1 MGDFASYLLALL
13 VTFTGVFAYYSVVE
27 DNIIRF
33 SSLAFILVGHIFSYL
48 FRESK
53 NRKFYSN
60 LILIC
65 LVFLLVM
72 EKIKGSGVL
81 LSPIEA
87 RGEIGLIVGAYLLWL
102 VVMRSFTLFNTNYL
116 AFSIIPSM
124 GFLGLICSYNVN
136 PEMFLYILL
145 FFLSSVLL
153 LCFHSYEVEGGS
165 CPPLGRATF
174 SSAFGARGRPGKRTT
189 LALLILGF
197 YIFFSALPFSF
208 FFLVPLRTATFL
220 VPTPPML
227 FPLRSRFYGE
237 LPFFSNYWIGNIV
250 QLGGPMPIGEEVVVE
265 VKTDTPL
272 PLRATTYDY
281 FTGMYWTKTHPDPKQ
296 VNLQGN
302 RYQKRP
308 IDPSSP
314 IIRQEITLKQ
324 VFFAPLTLPN
334 PYRLPYFPFM
344 LPFLRPVYLLAP
356 LEFCEVIIRS
366 NPSPLG
372 LLEDRDSSLLLI
384 PRGTWP
390 SYEVIAQPNTH
401 WEEEDLSIY
410 LQTVY
415 SPRISALSK
424 KIAEPYHSEE
434 EKAWA
439 IQDFL
444 QRNYFYKLRGN
455 YPSGA
460 NAVEWFLFKSKKGD
474 CNFFASAMCIMLRE
488 IGIPARVVVGYVPSE
503 YDEEKGAW
511 IARQKDGHMWVE
523 AYIKGKGWCTFDP
536 TPAGEHVPLLTALLE
551 RLQYFIG
558 LRKRTL
564 LPLSLFFISIIV
576 LLLLVVM
583 DAQISLRKRRTSPEE
598 TLINLY
604 LLLCKKLARGKDAP
618 SRPPKA
624 DEMDTRPKG
633 ACPIRR
639 ESDTLREWF
648 FSAYPF
654 LPPSCREKLGRITD
668 ICEKVCYYKDV
679 PSGDLNWAIE
689 TLRRILREKEW
700 KKTSIY

>member
-1 MGDFASYLLALL
+1 MGDFALYLLALL

-33 SSLAFILVGHIFSYL
+33 SSLALISVGHVFSYL
-48 FRESK
+48 FRDSK
-53 NRKFYSN
+53 NRRFYSN

-65 LVFLLVM
+65 LVFLLAM

-87 RGEIGLIVGAYLLWL
+87 RGEVGLIVGAYLLWL
-102 VVMRSFTLFNTNYL
+102 VVMRSFTLFNPNYL

-124 GFLGLICSYNVN
+124 GFIGLICSYNVN

-153 LCFHSYEVEGGS
+153 LCFHSYEVERSGR
-165 CPPLGRATF
+165 PPLGRATI
-174 SSAFGARGRPGKRTT
+174 SSALGGRGKEST
-189 LALLILGF
+189 LTLLTLGF
-197 YIFFSALPFSF
+197 YIFLSALPFSL
-208 FFLVPLRTATFL
+208 FFLVPLRTATSL
-220 VPTPPML
+220 LPTPPMF
-227 FPLRSRFYGE
+227 FPLRSRFHGE

-250 QLGGPMPIGEEVVVE
+250 QLGGPMPMGEEVVVE

-281 FTGMYWTKTHPDPKQ
+281 FTGMYWTKTRSDPKQ

-302 RYQKRP
+302 RYQRHP

-314 IIRQEITLKQ
+314 IITQEITLKQ

-344 LPFLRPVYLLAP
+344 LPFLRPVYLLVP
-356 LEFCEVIIRS
+356 LEFCEVRIRS
-366 NPSPLG
+366 NPPPLG

-384 PRGTWP
+384 PRGSWP
-390 SYEVIAQPNTH
+390 SYEVIAQPNIH
-401 WEEEDLSIY
+401 WKEEDLSIY

-424 KIAEPYHSEE
+424 KIAEPYHTEE

-444 QRNYFYKLRGN
+444 QRKYSYALRES

-460 NAVEWFLFKSKKGD
+460 NAVEWFLFESKRGD

-536 TPAGEHVPLLTALLE
+536 TPTGQHAPLLTALLE
-551 RLQYFIG
+551 RLHYF
-558 LRKRTL
+558 LELHKRTL
-564 LPLSLFFISIIV
+564 LPLSLFFISVMV
-576 LLLLVVM
+576 LLLLVVT
-583 DAQISLRKRRTSPEE
+583 DAKISLRRRKASLERM
-598 TLINLY
+598 LINLY
-604 LLLCKKLARGKDAP
+604 LLLCKRL
-618 SRPPKA
+618 
-624 DEMDTRPKG
+624 G
-633 ACPIRR
+633 ACPVRR

-648 FSAYPF
+648 LSACPF
-654 LPPSCREKLGRITD
+654 LPPSFREELERITD

-679 PSGDLNWAIE
+679 SSEDLNWAIE
-689 TLRRILREKEW
+689 TLRRMLREKEW
-700 KKTSIY
+700 KKNSTY